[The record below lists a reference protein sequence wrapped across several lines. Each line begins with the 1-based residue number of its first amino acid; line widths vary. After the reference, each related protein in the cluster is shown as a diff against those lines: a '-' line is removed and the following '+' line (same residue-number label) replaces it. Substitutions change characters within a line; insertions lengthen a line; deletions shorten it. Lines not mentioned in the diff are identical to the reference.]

1 MNNREVIKIIEDI
14 SDILLE
20 LNDQFDTS
28 LIGEYSRSGMHDR
41 FKEFDL
47 ELNYNNILDYFQ
59 SIPPNINRP
68 TIKFEIKTKNSTNN
82 FWIQPFYKI
91 DGIISNRIIEE
102 RRHKVF
108 QSTIEFMKK
117 YNSIFNRIRSLLG
130 GEYEIA
136 YILPIL
142 KIGAVDSVKVIS
154 DSVLVQYLG
163 ATPDTIATFQRYTII
178 SPQHGQMLRY
188 DSLTKSWK
196 NYDYT
201 SASST
206 ADSIRVFSGSFPA
219 TGNIGLNSLI
229 NRIQYRVIDGDTT
242 IYTLAVQDSTI
253 NQLALTDIT
262 FPTNDG
268 TLVNTDGNYTTS
280 STNNAYGHTGL
291 SSDNLTGDG
300 WVQFEWQT
308 GDKNAVFGFNTAN
321 SQTGFAGMEA
331 AIFMDSNGDIYYVDN
346 GTNYNALT
354 AASSND
360 LLRINR
366 VGSTLKLQKSSNSG
380 SSWTDIHT
388 YAFSSSAT
396 LYIVCDLYGQAATFL
411 RQPKAKL

>member
-1 MNNREVIKIIEDI
+1 MAPV
-14 SDILLE
+14 
-20 LNDQFDTS
+20 
-28 LIGEYSRSGMHDR
+28 
-41 FKEFDL
+41 
-47 ELNYNNILDYFQ
+47 
-59 SIPPNINRP
+59 
-68 TIKFEIKTKNSTNN
+68 
-82 FWIQPFYKI
+82 
-91 DGIISNRIIEE
+91 
-102 RRHKVF
+102 
-108 QSTIEFMKK
+108 
-117 YNSIFNRIRSLLG
+117 G
-130 GEYEIA
+130 G
-136 YILPIL
+136 
-142 KIGAVDSVKVIS
+142 GAVDSVKVIS

>member
-142 KIGAVDSVKVIS
+142 KIGVGEVQQLRVGKRFAHLLDAAVDVTAMGDDVFYFFAEETGFK
-154 DSVLVQYLG
+154 
-163 ATPDTIATFQRYTII
+163 T
-178 SPQHGQMLRY
+178 QHTMG
-188 DSLTKSWK
+188 
-196 NYDYT
+196 
-201 SASST
+201 
-206 ADSIRVFSGSFPA
+206 
-219 TGNIGLNSLI
+219 
-229 NRIQYRVIDGDTT
+229 
-242 IYTLAVQDSTI
+242 
-253 NQLALTDIT
+253 
-262 FPTNDG
+262 
-268 TLVNTDGNYTTS
+268 
-280 STNNAYGHTGL
+280 
-291 SSDNLTGDG
+291 G
-300 WVQFEWQT
+300 WVLRT
-308 GDKNAVFGFNTAN
+308 HVNDVFLFF
-321 SQTGFAGMEA
+321 SQV
-331 AIFMDSNGDIYYVDN
+331 DIKQ
-346 GTNYNALT
+346 G
-354 AASSND
+354 
-360 LLRINR
+360 LRH
-366 VGSTLKLQKSSNSG
+366 KLSVRG
-380 SSWTDIHT
+380 
-388 YAFSSSAT
+388 
-396 LYIVCDLYGQAATFL
+396 
-411 RQPKAKL
+411 

>member
-1 MNNREVIKIIEDI
+1 
-14 SDILLE
+14 
-20 LNDQFDTS
+20 
-28 LIGEYSRSGMHDR
+28 
-41 FKEFDL
+41 
-47 ELNYNNILDYFQ
+47 
-59 SIPPNINRP
+59 
-68 TIKFEIKTKNSTNN
+68 
-82 FWIQPFYKI
+82 
-91 DGIISNRIIEE
+91 
-102 RRHKVF
+102 
-108 QSTIEFMKK
+108 
-117 YNSIFNRIRSLLG
+117 
-130 GEYEIA
+130 
-136 YILPIL
+136 
-142 KIGAVDSVKVIS
+142 
-154 DSVLVQYLG
+154 
-163 ATPDTIATFQRYTII
+163 
-178 SPQHGQMLRY
+178 MLRY